1 MSIEYFIG
9 ILSYISNHFLYSPS
23 LIPTSNYFDVS
34 NPQEL
39 RTFGMIVGLQLSINL
54 RKALFCPLHGTGLDI
69 FRQNSADIVKHQ
81 FSRGLSM
88 AISLGTEVSML

>member
-1 MSIEYFIG
+1 MSIDCFIA
-9 ILSYISNHFLYSPS
+9 ILSYISKHFLYSPP

-54 RKALFCPLHGTGLDI
+54 RKALFCPLHGTGLYA
-69 FRQNSADIVKHQ
+69 FRQNSADIVEHHC
-81 FSRGLSM
+81 SRGISM
-88 AISLGTEVSML
+88 ATALGTEVSML